1 MLIAASAMVSC
12 GKIDDSSTAAKDD
25 KNTVGEA
32 AESAASESAETTTT
46 TASEA
51 SEPEVTTSSEV
62 ADEDSSIIDDYDKG
76 SGIPIDERFID
87 IIDQLTDEELVNLDR
102 ALEDVANITSE
113 DIAALWE
120 ARDDFE
126 AMCEIT
132 DRLFHA
138 DGRVDSEVKPIYYYY
153 GDEDELR
160 EDVNHEVSSY
170 AIQFE
175 FIRNLRYTNDDP
187 NDKFKVTWDDGIEIS
202 ITKPHNAKYATGLSG
217 TVLLRRFDTDGTE
230 LPIPEREG
238 TFSRR
243 YVLYWLARGICYG
256 DPGDPFY
263 R

>member
-1 MLIAASAMVSC
+1 MKKRILIMLIAAAAMVSC

-51 SEPEVTTSSEV
+51 S
-62 ADEDSSIIDDYDKG
+62 DEDSSIIDDYDKG
-76 SGIPIDERFID
+76 SGIPIDERIID

-138 DGRVDSEVKPIYYYY
+138 DGRVDGTVKPIYYYY
-153 GDEDELR
+153 GDEDEFR
-160 EDVNHEVSSY
+160 EDANHEVISY
-170 AIQFE
+170 AIEFD

-187 NDKFKVTWDDGIEIS
+187 NDKFKLTWDDGIEIY
-202 ITKPHNAKYATGLSG
+202 ITKPHNAKYATGTSG

-243 YVLYWLARGICYG
+243 YVLYWLARSICYG